1 MSTQQTLPAFYQR
14 PRPLAAERD
23 GDLSLATATD
33 YRFATGANSVPVI
46 AAEFTLACKH
56 YPILFLDGAPPQAV
70 VLLGMRN
77 GENLF
82 VDADGGWEAGAYI
95 PAYVRRYPFIFMENR
110 DRAEFTLCIDE
121 AAPSVSLGGA
131 NKLFEGG
138 QPTEVTRNALAFC
151 SDYQGHYNATTE
163 FVEALRKAGLLVE
176 NRADVTLK
184 DGQKLSLAGFKVI
197 DEGKFNQLSAEEFER
212 WRQRG
217 WLPLVYAHF
226 VSVSNWAG
234 LVDRTA
240 QRPTTN

>member
-1 MSTQQTLPAFYQR
+1 MSTQTLPAFYQR

-23 GDLSLATATD
+23 GDLSLAPAAG
-33 YRFATGANSVPVI
+33 YQFAAGSNSVPVI

-70 VLLGMRN
+70 ALLGLRN

-82 VDADGGWEAGAYI
+82 VDADGTWESGAYI
-95 PAYVRRYPFIFMENR
+95 PAYVRRYPFIFLENR
-110 DRAEFTLCIDE
+110 EKAEFTLCIDE
-121 AAPSVSLGGA
+121 AASSLSHGGP

-163 FVEALRKAGLLVE
+163 FVEALIKADLLVE

-197 DEGKFNQLSAEEFER
+197 DEARFNQLPAEDFQR
-212 WRQRG
+212 WRERG
-217 WLPLVYAHF
+217 WLALAYAHF
-226 VSVSNWAG
+226 ISVSNWAG
-234 LVDRTA
+234 LVDRTSL
-240 QRPTTN
+240 RPATN